1 MLGAGGFSPWWAG
14 YPGRV
19 SDDRVRV
26 VVVGATGNIGVALTR
41 LLAASP
47 QVRSVL
53 GLARRVPDRPPPG
66 LGGLGGT
73 PIADIPNPAKVGY
86 ARLDITDE
94 AAEPELAEV
103 FAGAD
108 AVVHL
113 AALFQ
118 PSHRP
123 RTTWRTNCVGTA
135 RVFRAVAAAGVP
147 ALVHASS
154 LVAYSPAPPDRRVD
168 ESWPTHGWPTAAYP
182 REKAYAERLLDAFE
196 PRHPDVRVVR
206 MRPAVVVTG
215 ASAAQQRRLFGGPL
229 FPARR
234 PPGPLRL
241 LPDVPGLRFQVVH
254 TDDVAEAFHQAVVA
268 PVAGAFNLAT
278 EPAVD
283 PRLLA
288 ELDGARAVRVPYR
301 ALRGATAAGWGLR
314 LVPTSPSMLDAVLGF
329 PLMDCGRAH
338 RELGWAPRR
347 SAQEAVNDFLSGL
360 RHGGGG
366 DTPPLRRRLP
376 GGRLREAATGVG
388 ERP

>member
-1 MLGAGGFSPWWAG
+1 M
-14 YPGRV
+14 
-19 SDDRVRV
+19 SDDPVRV

-41 LLAASP
+41 RLAASP
-47 QVRSVL
+47 RVGSVL
-53 GLARRVPDRPPPG
+53 GLARRVPDGPP
-66 LGGLGGT
+66 
-73 PIADIPNPAKVGY
+73 ADVPNPARIGY
-86 ARLDITDE
+86 ARLDITDD

-123 RTTWRTNCVGTA
+123 RTTWRTNCVGAA

-154 LVAYSPAPPDRRVD
+154 LVAYSPAPRDDRRVD

-215 ASAAQQRRLFGGPL
+215 ESAPQQRRLFGGPL

-234 PPGPLRL
+234 PPRPLRL
-241 LPDVPGLRFQVVH
+241 FPDVPGLRFQVVH
-254 TDDVAEAFHQAVVA
+254 ADDVAEAFHQAVVA
-268 PVAGAFNLAT
+268 PVAGAFNLAA
-278 EPAVD
+278 EPVVD
-283 PRLLA
+283 PVLLA
-288 ELDGARAVRVPYR
+288 ELDGGRAVRVPRR
-301 ALRGATAAGWGLR
+301 ALRAGVAAGWGLR
-314 LVPTSPSMLDAVLGF
+314 LVPTSPSMLDAVLRF
-329 PLMDCGRAH
+329 PLLDAGRAH
-338 RELGWAPRR
+338 RELRWAPRR
-347 SAQEAVNDFLSGL
+347 SAQEAVTDFLAGL
-360 RHGGGG
+360 RHGAGG
-366 DTPPLRRRLP
+366 DTPPLRRRVP
-376 GGRLREAATGVG
+376 GGRLREAAAGVG